1 MAKGKG
7 GNVVGMVESI
17 VRSVV
22 EELGYRL
29 WDVRYEKEGPD
40 WFLRVFIDKDGD
52 MTTADCEVVSRAVD
66 PLIDEAD
73 PIVESYF
80 FEVSSPGLGRRL
92 TKPEHFVAV
101 CGEKIN
107 LRLYRADAS
116 GQKEYTGLL
125 QRAENDCIVLE
136 TEQGEQTIALAD
148 LSFAKLCDDE
158 DLFSNIEK

>member
-7 GNVVGMVESI
+7 GNVVGLVESI
-17 VRSVV
+17 VRPVA

-52 MTTADCEVVSRAVD
+52 MTTGDCEIVSRAVD

-73 PIVESYF
+73 PIAESYF

-92 TKPEHFVAV
+92 TKLEHFAAV
-101 CGEKIN
+101 CGQKVY
-107 LRLYRADAS
+107 LRLYRADAG

-125 QRAENDCIVLE
+125 LRAENESIALE

-158 DLFSNIEK
+158 DLFSNIDK